1 MAQTSGSRF
10 VPGYDLFKLIVA
22 IILAIILFLLLLRGC
37 QPQPPAPSTV
47 TPAPPTATET
57 ATPLPPT
64 TTETPIPPTGTFTP
78 EPITETPTATFTAQP
93 PPVDTSTATPSP
105 TATSTPL
112 PAPTEPVPTSDP
124 NACPSAVTRI
134 RVGDNVRV
142 LFRLNFRTGPG
153 LNWPII
159 LTNNPGTQ
167 MSVIGGPVCTRRSTP
182 GGDRAYLWWKVRLPN
197 GLEGWSAEAPLISP
211 YYFLEPLR

>member
-10 VPGYDLFKLIVA
+10 VPAYDLFKLIVA
-22 IILAIILFLLLLRGC
+22 VILVLILFFLLLRGC

-47 TPAPPTATET
+47 TPAPPTATDT
-57 ATPLPPT
+57 VPPLPPT
-64 TTETPIPPTGTFTP
+64 ATETPVPATFTP
-78 EPITETPTATFTAQP
+78 EPPATDTPTATFTAQP
-93 PPVDTSTATPSP
+93 PPTDAPTATP

-112 PAPTEPVPTSDP
+112 PAPTEPVPASDP

-134 RVGDNVRV
+134 RVGDSVRV

-159 LTNNPGTQ
+159 LTNNPGTR
-167 MSVIGGPVCTRRSTP
+167 MDVIGGPVCTRRATP

-197 GLEGWSAEAPLISP
+197 GLEGWSAEAPLIRP
-211 YYFLEPLR
+211 YYFLEPIR